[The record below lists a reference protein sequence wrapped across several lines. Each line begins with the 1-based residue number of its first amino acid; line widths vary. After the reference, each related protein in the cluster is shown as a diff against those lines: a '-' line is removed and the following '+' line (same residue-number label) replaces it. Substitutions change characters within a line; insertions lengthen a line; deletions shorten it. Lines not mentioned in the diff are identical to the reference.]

1 MVHVGGNYNKK
12 RYQQGICV
20 RRGFGV
26 CNNYSNTNQSNSE
39 SNRVLKTIQ
48 KQANKSKRNLGYIR
62 VIIEKRIGNEYP
74 KNKKIK
80 FYFND
85 YNFINCVIKL

>member
-1 MVHVGGNYNKK
+1 MLEVIIIKK
-12 RYQQGICV
+12 GTNRASASEG
-20 RRGFGV
+20 GFGV